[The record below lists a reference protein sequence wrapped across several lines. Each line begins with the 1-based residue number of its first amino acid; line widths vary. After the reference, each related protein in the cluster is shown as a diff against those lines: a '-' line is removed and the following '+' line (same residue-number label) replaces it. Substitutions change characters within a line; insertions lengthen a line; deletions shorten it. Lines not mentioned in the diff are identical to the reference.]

1 MYVVIGRKDLITI
14 HKHKYQSNNM
24 CSLFVLIFSFH
35 RAIIVFTLLS
45 SLDSLKYGGPQVSR
59 QNQIATTKQKATA
72 KQKPRLNKK
81 ATVK

>member
-1 MYVVIGRKDLITI
+1 
-14 HKHKYQSNNM
+14 M

-81 ATVK
+81 ATGKIKKPRQNKKVTAKLKSHGK